1 MEDYE
6 QQLKQINKDI
16 DINVNN
22 LKYLLNNINIEYI
35 NLYEFYLI
43 INDLINRRRLIE
55 QLIKDNKL

>member
-55 QLIKDNKL
+55 QLIKDNKI